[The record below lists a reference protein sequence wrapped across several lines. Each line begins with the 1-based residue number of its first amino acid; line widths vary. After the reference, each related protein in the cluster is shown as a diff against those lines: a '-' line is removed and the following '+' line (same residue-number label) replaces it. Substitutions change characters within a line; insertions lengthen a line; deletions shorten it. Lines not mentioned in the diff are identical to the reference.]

1 MAWVAS
7 WFLGMIQKL
16 FLKKGLKYLPAQ
28 LSCQEIPTDETSFS
42 LKNSVKMFV
51 FSRLLLIKNVL
62 QKMLIFTGDI

>member
-7 WFLGMIQKL
+7 WVFSHDTNF

-42 LKNSVKMFV
+42 LKNSVKLFV

-62 QKMLIFTGDI
+62 QKMLIFTGKV

>member
-1 MAWVAS
+1 MDSVAS
-7 WFLGMIQKL
+7 WFFSHDTNF

-62 QKMLIFTGDI
+62 QKMLIFTWKV